1 MLVAGLRAK
10 AVERV
15 DRAGS
20 LRGRTIEL
28 VGGSHGVRERMKDDL
43 ADILLRFLAGSGS
56 LLTER

>member
-1 MLVAGLRAK
+1 MAGLRAK